1 MHDVYAYG
9 VIAPSTL
16 YELNGAFPPAAGYAE
31 LAAIYPSVGGE
42 AAGGAYVL
50 ARLGVATKLAG
61 NRLHDDEAAARAVR
75 VLASVGVDCTA
86 ITLDPQAVP
95 LIEAVF
101 AAGDTRTVFGTYG
114 GLLAQRSWNE
124 PARDDVVTSRIVCVD
139 PFFEDA
145 SLQVA
150 RWCLEANVPYVTID
164 VHHDSEMAH
173 HGAALIIS
181 EEFASRTF
189 EPFDPEEVLAA
200 YTARC
205 RGLVILTQGGR
216 RVVYAR
222 GDAPIQEH
230 IPFSVEVR
238 DTTGAGDSVRA
249 GVIYGMLRDYGDDR
263 LVTTASAVAAMVC
276 RQAPSFLNSP
286 TEAELEEF
294 LSRRT

>member
-1 MHDVYAYG
+1 
-9 VIAPSTL
+9 
-16 YELNGAFPPAAGYAE
+16 
-31 LAAIYPSVGGE
+31 
-42 AAGGAYVL
+42 
-50 ARLGVATKLAG
+50 
-61 NRLHDDEAAARAVR
+61 
-75 VLASVGVDCTA
+75 
-86 ITLDPQAVP
+86 
-95 LIEAVF
+95 
-101 AAGDTRTVFGTYG
+101 
-114 GLLAQRSWNE
+114 
-124 PARDDVVTSRIVCVD
+124 VD

-238 DTTGAGDSVRA
+238 DTTGAGDSFRA